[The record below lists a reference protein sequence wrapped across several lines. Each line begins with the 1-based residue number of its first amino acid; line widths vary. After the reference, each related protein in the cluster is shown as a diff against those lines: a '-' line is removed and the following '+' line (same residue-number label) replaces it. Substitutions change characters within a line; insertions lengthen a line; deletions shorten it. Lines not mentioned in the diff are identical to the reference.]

1 MIDLHAHSFLSDGA
15 LLPAEIFRRA
25 VACGYQAFAITDHV
39 DSSNIE
45 DVLDKLTRISDD
57 LSQPGGPVLLP
68 GVEITHAPPKL
79 IPDLI
84 DRARA
89 LGARV
94 VLVHGETL
102 VEPVVPGTN
111 RAAIEGRADILAHPG
126 LISEEEAAL
135 AAEHGVL
142 LEISAKHTL
151 ANGHLVQVART
162 TGAKLVI
169 SSDAHRPEQ
178 LLDQEMRRR
187 VGLGAGLKPAELEL
201 VYRNAAALVERLGLA
216 RR

>member
-45 DVLDKLTRISDD
+45 DVLDKLTRISED

-68 GVEITHAPPKL
+68 GVEITHVPPKL

-111 RAAIEGRADILAHPG
+111 RAAIEGKADILAHPG
-126 LISEEEAAL
+126 LISEEDAAL
-135 AAEHGVL
+135 AAEQGLL
-142 LEISAKHTL
+142 LEISAKHSL
-151 ANGHLVQVART
+151 ANGHLVQVARR

-187 VGLGAGLKPAELEL
+187 VGLGAGLKPEELEL
-201 VYRNAAALVERLGLA
+201 AYRNAAALVERLGLA